1 MWWAAL
7 KLFFSGAFEKVLK
20 GLSAAW
26 QWIISDWRNG
36 PLVWFFVLFL
46 VNAFIITPSL
56 RSQIASVTAERDAE
70 QAAHAGTVAAFL
82 EATRQA
88 EAEARDNVARVERKQ
103 EIITD
108 ATIQHLEGD
117 LAALRAR
124 FDRLRA
130 AASSAASGSAPAVD
144 LPGTGH
150 AAGRIDQ
157 AAPDHHLRTAG
168 ALSAAASCP
177 IGLVCLTIDEAETAS
192 EDAHRFNRLIDW
204 VIAQG
209 AIRFTPETQP

>member
-1 MWWAAL
+1 MWLAL
-7 KLFFSGAFEKVLK
+7 KLFFSGAFEKGIKALSSGAEWLLK
-20 GLSAAW
+20 EW
-26 QWIISDWRNG
+26 WRA
-36 PLVWFFVLFL
+36 PLILFAL
-46 VNAFIITPSL
+46 GFAVMAFIRVPALQREIAGL
-56 RSQIASVTAERDAE
+56 EASVAAE
-70 QAAHAGTVAAFL
+70 QSAHQGTVAAFL
-82 EATRQA
+82 DATRQA
-88 EAEARDNVARVERKQ
+88 EAEARDNALRVQREQ
-103 EIITD
+103 EIVTD

-130 AASSAASGSAPAVD
+130 AASAAASGSAPAVD

-157 AAPDHHLRTAG
+157 AASDHHLRTAG

-177 IGLVCLTIDEAETAS
+177 IGLVCLTIDEAEAAS

-204 VIAQG
+204 VIAQS
-209 AIRFTPETQP
+209 AIPFAPETQP

>member
-1 MWWAAL
+1 MWWAAT

-20 GLSAAW
+20 GISAAW

-36 PLVWFFVLFL
+36 PLVWFFALFL
-46 VNAFIITPSL
+46 VNAFIIAPSL
-56 RSQIASVTAERDAE
+56 HSQIANLTAERDAE
-70 QAAHAGTVAAFL
+70 AVAHAGTVAAFL
-82 EATRQA
+82 DATRQA
-88 EAEARDNVARVERKQ
+88 EAEARDNAARVQREQ

-130 AASSAASGSAPAVD
+130 AASAAASGSAPAVD
-144 LPGTGH
+144 LPGTSH

-157 AAPDHHLRTAG
+157 AATDHHLRAAG

-177 IGLVCLTIDEAETAS
+177 IGLVCLTIDEAEAAS

-204 VIAQG
+204 VIAQS
-209 AIRFTPETQP
+209 AIPFTPETQP